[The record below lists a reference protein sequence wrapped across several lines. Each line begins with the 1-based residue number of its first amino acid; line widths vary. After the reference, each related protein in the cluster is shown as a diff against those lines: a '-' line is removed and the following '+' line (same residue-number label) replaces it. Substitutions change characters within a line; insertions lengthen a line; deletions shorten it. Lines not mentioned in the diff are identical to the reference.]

1 MAATS
6 QAVGA
11 AEQDAPLLDK
21 KWLTFAI
28 LLYTVF
34 YFWVRWYEGVYG
46 WSAGLDSFAP
56 EFETY
61 WMNFLYIEIVLEVV
75 TASVLWGYLWKTRDR
90 NLDALA
96 PREELR
102 RNFTHLIWLVAY
114 AWAIYWGASY
124 FTEQDGTWHQTIV
137 RDTDFTPSHIIE
149 FYLSYPIYIITGFA
163 AFIYAHTR
171 LPYFAKKGLS
181 LAYLVTVV
189 GPFMILPNVGLNEW
203 GHTFWFMEEL
213 FVAPLHYGFV
223 FFGWFALAI
232 LGLLL
237 QVFASFLNLVGKD
250 LCGDVYDAAVAR
262 VGEDQAVWA
271 E

>member
-6 QAVGA
+6 ESVRTDAQ
-11 AEQDAPLLDK
+11 EAPLLNK
-21 KWLTFAI
+21 RNMIAGAA
-28 LLYTVF
+28 LYCVF
-34 YFWVRWYEGVYG
+34 YAWVRWYEGVYG

-61 WMNFLYIEIVLEVV
+61 WMNFLYTEIILEVV
-75 TASVLWGYLWKTRDR
+75 TASILWGYIWKTRDR
-90 NLDALA
+90 NVMSIT

-102 RNFTHLIWLVAY
+102 RHFHHWVWLVMY
-114 AWAIYWGASY
+114 GIAIYFGASY

-149 FYLSYPIYIITGFA
+149 FYLSYPIYIITGVASFL
-163 AFIYAHTR
+163 YAKTR
-171 LPYFAKKGLS
+171 LPAYQDGLALQYMVS
-181 LAYLVTVV
+181 VI

-223 FFGWFALAI
+223 FFGWAALGV
-232 LGLLL
+232 LGVINIEVESISKLLK
-237 QVFASFLNLVGKD
+237 KD
-250 LCGDVYDAAVAR
+250 LV
-262 VGEDQAVWA
+262 
-271 E
+271 

>member
-1 MAATS
+1 MAATTES
-6 QAVGA
+6 VKTDA
-11 AEQDAPLLDK
+11 AEAPLLNK
-21 KWLTFAI
+21 RNLVLGV
-28 LLYTVF
+28 LLYVVF
-34 YFWVRWYEGVYG
+34 YAWVRWYEGVYG

-61 WMNFLYIEIVLEVV
+61 WMNLLYIQIILETI

-90 NLDALA
+90 KVMSIT

-102 RNFTHLIWLVAY
+102 RHTTHWVWLTCY
-114 AWAIYWGASY
+114 ATAIYYGASY

-163 AFIYAHTR
+163 SFLYAKTR
-171 LPYFAKKGLS
+171 LPHYQQGLS
-181 LAYLVTVV
+181 LQYMVSVV
-189 GPFMILPNVGLNEW
+189 GPFMILPNVGFNEW

-223 FFGWFALAI
+223 FFGWAALGI
-232 LGLLL
+232 LGVVNTEVQAITKLLK
-237 QVFASFLNLVGKD
+237 KD
-250 LCGDVYDAAVAR
+250 LA
-262 VGEDQAVWA
+262 
-271 E
+271 